1 MFLIQTLSFL
11 SREPLQVKYL
21 CSSPNYYYKVLSASW
36 EKASMSTSLDL
47 WTLVDSDQE

>member
-1 MFLIQTLSFL
+1 MFLLQTLSFL

-21 CSSPNYYYKVLSASW
+21 CSSPNYYYSFISLL
-36 EKASMSTSLDL
+36 EKGFDVNILNL